1 MRLDGRLLPVIIGN
15 PKIISQ
21 LDGSFPAGQLKQPR
35 NKIHCIPV
43 SLTAKAVKT
52 PVQFHAGVFVIVKRA
67 DRHAVSAD
75 RDTVQLRC
83 LSGGHILFDRF
94 KYIHPILL
102 WTKNF

>member
-1 MRLDGRLLPVIIGN
+1 MGLDGRFLPVVIGN

-21 LDGSFPAGQLKQPR
+21 LHGGFLAGQLKQPG
-35 NKIHCIPV
+35 NKIHCIPIC
-43 SLTAKAVKT
+43 LTAKAVKT

-75 RDTVQLRC
+75 RDAVQFRC

-94 KYIHPILL
+94 KYIQNS
-102 WTKNF
+102 TSG